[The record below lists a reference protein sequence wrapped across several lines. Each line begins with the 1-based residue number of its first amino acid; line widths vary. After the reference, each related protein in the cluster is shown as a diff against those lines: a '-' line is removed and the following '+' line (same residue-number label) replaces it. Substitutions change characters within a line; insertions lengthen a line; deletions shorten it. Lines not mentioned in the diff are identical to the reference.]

1 MARGRGHFTPILCKP
16 LIGLRGRLKSFGKKI
31 QRAIVAASPPLVYH
45 ANSVAAQTVLKNAQL
60 LLDQFGT
67 KATAS
72 VLLYF
77 NWLNAQT
84 ALASTSGTPARMF
97 VNERIQWEMYNT
109 GASILYVNINEWVCR
124 EDVLSIAGQTDT
136 VANMIAHGQALVP
149 QNAAVAS
156 SAAFATTEP
165 GYNLFLNPYWCRH
178 WKSVRTWKLRLLP
191 GERFRHIFKQK
202 FVWDQKETE
211 LSGAQ
216 TVSFIKGCRRIVG
229 YAYGQPSF
237 DANAGAAPTNIGSAA
252 GGLIGYVFSDAK
264 LGYQTIGNQMVA
276 QNPTVFNLA
285 TAGHVWQPVA
295 SNEATVTLF

>member
-1 MARGRGHFTPILCKP
+1 M
-16 LIGLRGRLKSFGKKI
+16 
-31 QRAIVAASPPLVYH
+31 AASPPFVFH
-45 ANSVAAQTVLKNAQL
+45 ANSTAAQTVLKNAQL

-72 VLLYF
+72 VLLYY
-77 NWLNAQT
+77 NWLAGQIGVLAPTLNA
-84 ALASTSGTPARMF
+84 ARMY

-109 GASILYVNINEWVCR
+109 GASILYVNLNEWVCR
-124 EDVLSIAGQTDT
+124 EDIFSIAGQTDT
-136 VANMIAHGQALVP
+136 VANMISHGQGLVP
-149 QNAAVAS
+149 QNTVVSS
-156 SAAFATTEP
+156 SANFSTTEP

-191 GERFRHIFKQK
+191 GERFMHTFKQK
-202 FVWDQKETE
+202 YVWDSKETE

-216 TVSFIKGCRRIVG
+216 TVSFAKGSRRIVG

-237 DANAGAAPTNIGSAA
+237 DANAGAAPTNVGSAA

-264 LGYQTIGNQMVA
+264 LGYQAMGNQMNG
-276 QNPTVFNLA
+276 QNPTVFNMA
-285 TAGHVWQPVA
+285 TAGHVWQPIA